1 MSWSSRLAVGAPDS
15 VAGFVVG
22 GVYDR
27 TRDIHDRFGG
37 QRQYGIST
45 PSGQPFVFLF
55 SGSSGSRHGYFDYYD
70 EDGIFHYF
78 GEGQKG
84 DMRMERGNLAI
95 RNHIHTGKRL
105 LVFKSLG
112 GGRQR
117 FVGEFVYSDYD
128 VIPGH
133 PDSVGQL
140 RNAIVFRLRPRF
152 DDPGADPELQLPSL
166 LDADQMGATEREAV
180 VVLRAKQQLFRRR
193 LSVVESACRLTGIDD
208 LRFLRASHIKPWRDA
223 SEGERID
230 PNNGLFLTPSADL
243 LFDRGWLSFR
253 KDGRLIL
260 SGKLPSQVKAKLG
273 IDLREGRSCGVFTQS
288 QGEYLAYH
296 RDCIFDRST
305 GQEGLLSSLF
315 D

>member
-1 MSWSSRLAVGAPDS
+1 MEARSRLIVGVPDA

-22 GVYDR
+22 AVYDR
-27 TRDIHDRFGG
+27 QRDIHDRFGG

-45 PSGQPFVFLF
+45 PSGQPYIFLF
-55 SGSSGSRHGYFDYYD
+55 SGSTGSRHGYFDYYD

-84 DMRMERGNLAI
+84 DMRMDRGNLAI
-95 RNHIHTGKRL
+95 RDHLRSGKHL

-117 FVGEFVYSDYD
+117 FVGEFVYEDHD

-133 PDSVGQL
+133 PDSDGRP
-140 RNAIVFRLRPRF
+140 RNAIVFRLRPVH

-166 LDADQMGATEREAV
+166 LASDQMGPTEKQAIAT
-180 VVLRAKQQLFRRR
+180 LRVKQQLFRRR
-193 LSVVESACRLTGIDD
+193 LSVLERACRLTGIDD

-223 SEGERID
+223 SDVERVD
-230 PNNGLFLTPSADL
+230 PYNGLLLTPSADL
-243 LFDRGWLSFR
+243 LFDKGWVSFR
-253 KDGRLIL
+253 DDGRLIV
-260 SGKLPSQVKAKLG
+260 SARLPTQVRQRLG
-273 IDLREGRSCGVFTQS
+273 IDVTEGRNCGAFSTEQA
-288 QGEYLAYH
+288 GYLEYH
-296 RDCIFDRST
+296 RDCIFGRTDL
-305 GQEGLLSSLF
+305 QESLLPALL